1 MRYYLL
7 ALSNYVNFSG
17 RARRSEYWLF
27 VLYNIIFSLVAKII
41 DTTLGYDSIHLNEY
55 LGLDSKYSFGGPIF
69 LAYNIAVALPA
80 LSLLVRRMHDVGKSG
95 WFPFIIS
102 IGPPIGGG
110 LIALSV
116 WLFNHS
122 IGISLL
128 GPLVVGTSL
137 ISVIWLCVLL
147 CTDGT
152 IGENKYG
159 PDPKM
164 KK

>member
-1 MRYYLL
+1 L

-17 RARRSEYWLF
+17 RARRSEFWLF
-27 VLYNIIFSLVAKII
+27 FLYNIIFSLAAGIF
-41 DTTLGYDSIHLNEY
+41 DTTLGYDSIHPIEY
-55 LGLDSKYSFGGPIF
+55 LGLTYKFSFSFYGPIS
-69 LAYNIAVALPA
+69 LAYGIAVALPA

-95 WFPFIIS
+95 WFPFIIT

-110 LIALSV
+110 LIAQSFN
-116 WLFNHS
+116 WIFNHS
-122 IGISLL
+122 IGFSIL
-128 GPLVVGTSL
+128 GPLVIGTSL
-137 ISVIWLCVLL
+137 ISVIWFYVLL